1 LYENGIWAS
10 ARAFSWRRKIEEWG
24 LSRSGESWKEKKQAF
39 LHKFP
44 GKLGVSEMGFRFL
57 TCKWVLSEGLLR
69 EMEKTQMRER
79 GRDERERRNTKKRE
93 VERERER
100 EREREDGWEEK
111 TARRRDKLRERR
123 KTEKREWRDDHFFGI
138 KKKIILMI

>member
-1 LYENGIWAS
+1 VPDRFKKNSFSHHLHSSFKKKSCNSSRNLYENGIWAS
-10 ARAFSWRRKIEEWG
+10 AGAFSWRRKIEEWG

-39 LHKFP
+39 LHKFL

-100 EREREDGWEEK
+100 EDG
-111 TARRRDKLRERR
+111 
-123 KTEKREWRDDHFFGI
+123 
-138 KKKIILMI
+138 